1 MQGKAPAPHLF
12 LNVELILCQMQK
24 KKVHEN
30 FRGTVV
36 LFDVGSTAQTAQAPV
51 VAHQLDEAKR
61 ASNINAHDVF
71 PHAPN
76 VIRGELLNV
85 FSNNGGGAP
94 DIDPGGGDGETS

>member
-1 MQGKAPAPHLF
+1 
-12 LNVELILCQMQK
+12 MQK
-24 KKVHEN
+24 KKVQEN

-36 LFDVGSTAQTAQAPV
+36 LVGVGPTAQTAQALV

-76 VIRGELLNV
+76 VHGELLKV
-85 FSNNGGGAP
+85 FSNNGGG
-94 DIDPGGGDGETS
+94 DIDPAGGDGETS